1 MIERH
6 VRGNAPQPRGEVS
19 LRMESRV
26 PFVHTPKS
34 LHGQVL
40 RRGRIAYHAHNPPVH
55 IALVLPEK
63 RFKGVQIA
71 RRESLQQFHPALPS
85 TCTYRGTAANV
96 TFILKRRSCGPGSS
110 PTRSGTLTCK
120 C

>member
-1 MIERH
+1 MIQRD
-6 VRGNAPQPRGEVS
+6 VRRNAAQPRAEIG

-26 PFVHTPKS
+26 PSVHAPKS
-34 LHGQVL
+34 LHGQIL
-40 RRGRIAYHAHNPPVH
+40 RHGGIAYHAHNPPVH

-71 RRESLQQFHPALPS
+71 RRESLQHFHPALPS
-85 TCTYRGTAANV
+85 TCIYRATASNV
-96 TFILKRRSCGPGSS
+96 TFILKRRSCDPGSS

>member
-1 MIERH
+1 MIQRH
-6 VRGNAPQPRGEVS
+6 VRCNAPQPRAEVGVW
-19 LRMESRV
+19 MESRV
-26 PFVHTPKS
+26 PSVHAPKS
-34 LHGQVL
+34 LHGQIL
-40 RRGRIAYHAHNPPVH
+40 RHGRIAYDAHNPPVH

-71 RRESLQQFHPALPS
+71 RRESLQHFHPAPPS